1 MASRDHSGN
10 YFHMNMTLGD
20 STYKPSQKNSFSWY
34 LLFVSNTKGF
44 FIGEEA
50 DVFKRTN
57 CLIVGKQ
64 ITKLP
69 IKAEE
74 LCVEK
79 KYKRE
84 GPRNFT
90 TCNKGITYCFTS
102 RQWKNLQGQTHCY
115 SQHNYI
121 IFLVKVL
128 DQLPWRAFPSN
139 HENTG
144 SSLLLYRLHACNT
157 LIKNT

>member
-1 MASRDHSGN
+1 MSLEELIAWWLGNKSQNYQSRLHHKMLEKVN
-10 YFHMNMTLGD
+10 A
-20 STYKPSQKNSFSWY
+20 
-34 LLFVSNTKGF
+34 LLS
-44 FIGEEA
+44 
-50 DVFKRTN
+50 
-57 CLIVGKQ
+57 
-64 ITKLP
+64 IT
-69 IKAEE
+69 EE

-90 TCNKGITYCFTS
+90 MCNKGITYCFTS

-157 LIKNT
+157 LIKNA